1 MEALTATNKGF
12 SLDCGNHTL
21 SDYAV
26 EQEVEAILLQVTLL
40 RWPPCYGKY
49 FCISSQRSFVAC
61 KYIGCLKYK
70 VGTLSALWWHVRL
83 HATHV

>member
-1 MEALTATNKGF
+1 MEALTATDKGF

-40 RWPPCYGKY
+40 RWPPCYGQI
-49 FCISSQRSFVAC
+49 FLHLISKEFH
-61 KYIGCLKYK
+61 CLQIY
-70 VGTLSALWWHVRL
+70 WWPEV
-83 HATHV
+83 